1 MESVLASSDKTP
13 LISELALGLKEG
25 APYTIA
31 TNDATV
37 YCHTPQ
43 VAFDGTNVLTLN
55 ISSATQWSDPLSHA
69 ITFLV
74 KNRAATPLQFV
85 SANPAILF
93 RRMETRLGGCL
104 IDDITDFNR
113 LSQLFTLYQS
123 TGKRLQTANLGFG
136 TKEDMFKSTEG
147 NGVTPQLFRSEDH
160 FSKHIPGNGSKRI
173 VMKLELC
180 SFLNQHHWI

>member
-13 LISELALGLKEG
+13 LVGELALGLKEG
-25 APYTIA
+25 APYVIS

-37 YCHTPQ
+37 YSHTPQ

-55 ISSATQWSDPLSHA
+55 ISSATQWLDPLSHA

-74 KNRAATPLQFV
+74 KNRAGTPLQFV
-85 SANPAILF
+85 SVNPAILF

-123 TGKRLQTANLGFG
+123 TGKRLQTALALGHGRTCSRTHLPTMSRLSCFAQR
-136 TKEDMFKSTEG
+136 STSRRPFQG
-147 NGVTPQLFRSEDH
+147 MAASE
-160 FSKHIPGNGSKRI
+160 SS
-173 VMKLELC
+173 
-180 SFLNQHHWI
+180 